1 MRIKVKNNLKVD
13 ILSAYAPTINRSEK
27 NNEIRENFYTRL
39 DSSIRNISS
48 RHIITI
54 AYDFNAKNGSAAK
67 NKI

>member
-13 ILSAYAPTINRSEK
+13 ILSAYAPTINRNEK

-39 DSSIRNISS
+39 DSIIRNISN

>member
-13 ILSAYAPTINRSEK
+13 ILSTYAPTINRSEK

-39 DSSIRNISS
+39 DSIIRNISN